1 MANKPMDDETLSA
14 VVKGLLDDSIDYS
27 EELGEER
34 MAATDAYNGEPYGN
48 EQEGRSQ
55 VVTREVRDAVEV
67 AKPALMRI
75 FFGSHRVLEYAPVG
89 PEDVEPAKDATDY
102 AHYVLNSV
110 NPGYIEFLSAF
121 DDGLIRRTGVFK
133 VWWEESETPVQ
144 SEHSGLTQLEISI
157 LEQDD
162 EVTDIEVTPTGES
175 APYEVPEGFGPDGQ
189 PLPPDEPEPLFDAV
203 VTRIKTKGRMRVVA
217 VPAEEFVIHRKARN
231 IETSWLTGHYRNV
244 TISDLREMGYPEE
257 DLEDLGGS
265 EEDFDLEKEARSVGT
280 TTDEQEGA
288 IDESMTEVPYAE
300 LWVRVDYDGDG
311 VAELRKVCVAGSA
324 YKVLENELADY
335 APMAIICPSPIAHQ
349 AIGHSLAEL
358 VTDIQKIKTM
368 VLRATLDSLASSVD
382 PDVTAVE
389 NEVNFDDLLNTE
401 RGRIIRQKRP
411 GMVEY
416 LTQPF
421 MGKEAFPMMQ
431 YLDTLA
437 EARTGMNEAA
447 QGLNADALQSTSTNA
462 IENATQA
469 AMSRIEFIARTFIE
483 GGLKRLYKIML
494 KTSIENMDRATMIR
508 RNNRFIAVDPRSWNA
523 EMDVEIAV
531 PLSNASLDQRLAL
544 LQAIAE
550 KQEQA
555 IQIGGPENPIAGL
568 KEYTNTLVEI
578 TKLGGITDPNRHFK
592 DPEDPASQP
601 PPQPPKPSPEEI
613 LAQAELMRT
622 QANTQNEAREL
633 ELKIWE
639 AMQKDDRERDKQ
651 VAEMMLKAAEL
662 RQKGAQVDEQAIKN
676 QIEQQREGHQYA
688 LGLLQQLN
696 QARQAKA
703 QEQQA
708 QQRQQTPQSGAS
720 NQ

>member
-1 MANKPMDDETLSA
+1 MANKPMDEATLSS
-14 VVKGLLDDSIDYS
+14 VVKGLLDDAIDYS
-27 EELGEER
+27 EELGDER
-34 MAATDAYNGEPYGN
+34 MEITEAYNGADYGN

-89 PEDVEPAKDATDY
+89 PEDVQAAADATDY
-102 AHYVLNSV
+102 MDHVVNNV
-110 NPGYIEFLSAF
+110 NPGYMEFLSAF
-121 DDGLIRRTGVFK
+121 DDALIRRTGVFK

-144 SEHSGLTQLEISI
+144 SEHSGITQLEISI

-162 EVTDIEVTPTGES
+162 EVTDIEVTPSGEQ
-175 APYEVPEGFGPDGQ
+175 APYEDPGDHAWGPDGQ
-189 PLPPDEPEPLFDAV
+189 PLQADQPEPLFDAV
-203 VTRIKTKGRMRVVA
+203 VTRVKTKGRMRVAA

-231 IETSWLTGHYRNV
+231 IESAWLVGHYRNV

-257 DLEDLGGS
+257 DLEDLAGS
-265 EEDFDLEKEARSVGT
+265 EEDFDLEKEARSVGI
-280 TTDEQEGA
+280 TTDEQEGQ
-288 IDESMTEVPYAE
+288 IDESMREVPYAE
-300 LWVRVDYDGDG
+300 LWVRVDFDGDG

-324 YKVLENELADY
+324 YKVLENDLADY
-335 APMAIICPSPIAHQ
+335 APLAILCPSPIAHQ
-349 AIGHSLAEL
+349 AIGHSLGEL

-368 VLRATLDSLASSVD
+368 VLRSTLDSLASSID
-382 PDVTAVE
+382 PDVVAVE

-401 RGRIIRQKRP
+401 RGRIIRARRP

-421 MGKEAFPMMQ
+421 VGKESFPMMQ

-447 QGLNADALQSTSTNA
+447 QGLNADALQSTATSA
-462 IENATQA
+462 IENATQS

-483 GGLKRLYKIML
+483 GGLKQLYKIML
-494 KTSIENMDRATMIR
+494 KTSIEHTDRASMIR
-508 RNNRFIAVDPRSWNA
+508 RNNRFIPVDPRSWNA
-523 EMDVEIAV
+523 DMDVDIAV
-531 PLSNASLDQRLAL
+531 PLSNASLEQRLML
-544 LQAIAE
+544 LQTIAQ

-555 IQIGGPENPIAGL
+555 IQIGGPDNPISGL
-568 KEYTNTLVEI
+568 KEYTNTLLEI
-578 TKLGGITDPNRHFK
+578 TKLGGITDPYRHFK
-592 DPEDPASQP
+592 DPDDPASQP
-601 PPQPPKPSPEEI
+601 APQPPKPSPEEI

-651 VAEMMLKAAEL
+651 MAEMMLKAAEL
-662 RQKGAQVDEQAIKN
+662 KQKGAQVDEQAIKN
-676 QIEQQREGHQYA
+676 QIEAQREGHQYA

-696 QARQAKA
+696 QARA

-708 QQRQQTPQSGAS
+708 QAQRQAPQNGAS
-720 NQ
+720 SQ